1 MNFTIGSAEKI
12 NFWLC
17 WSPLLLPR
25 HVLLWNTVIIV
36 ENRWLVVPQSSCLLQ
51 LILLLLVM
59 LMHSDAKIII
69 IDIDWKAFLSLDQ
82 VLWHEFTQ
90 VSRLLQRI
98 TLSNFVKLTGYFGQ
112 ASSRTFI
119 SLLTSNLKR
128 VLWLFSLIRVV
139 FLPVVLL
146 S

>member
-1 MNFTIGSAEKI
+1 M
-12 NFWLC
+12 
-17 WSPLLLPR
+17 
-25 HVLLWNTVIIV
+25 
-36 ENRWLVVPQSSCLLQ
+36 PQSSCLLQ

-69 IDIDWKAFLSLDQ
+69 IIGIDWKAFLSLDQ

-98 TLSNFVKLTGYFGQ
+98 AMSSSFVKLTGYLGQ

-128 VLWLFSLIRVV
+128 VL
-139 FLPVVLL
+139 
-146 S
+146 